1 MTRKIKYTRKD
12 LKSPDEFI
20 STLGRATL
28 WAKENRTKV
37 ITTLAAVLLALGGG
51 LGTRAYFQWQEDK
64 ATRDLWPHLN
74 RAREYL
80 QTPQAT
86 DQEKLASLAQFLAAH
101 VKMHPDTRAAV
112 FAMYYLGSIAYLRED
127 YDLSV
132 VHFRSGIA
140 SGKAE
145 GTIME
150 FLLREGLAQS
160 LEAKGDTENAQKA
173 YGEAAAFAS
182 GELRTQAWMG
192 QARTL
197 ALQGRKEEAVAL
209 FRKILAENPDTPLKE
224 LIELKLSRMG

>member
-37 ITTLAAVLLALGGG
+37 ITMIAVVLLALSGGF
-51 LGTRAYFQWQEDK
+51 GTRAYFQWQENK
-64 ATRDLWPHLN
+64 AARDLWPHLN
-74 RAREYL
+74 RAREHL
-80 QTPQAT
+80 QTPQAA
-86 DQEKLASLAQFLAAH
+86 DSENLESLVKVLDEH

-112 FAMYYLGSIAYLRED
+112 YAMYYLGSIAYLRGD
-127 YDLSV
+127 YDQSV
-132 VHFRSGIA
+132 MHFRSGIA
-140 SGKAE
+140 SGKAQ
-145 GTIME
+145 GTIMD
-150 FLLREGLAQS
+150 FLLHEGLAQS

-197 ALQGRKEEAVAL
+197 ALQGRTEEAAAL

-224 LIELKLSRMG
+224 LIELKLLRMG

>member
-20 STLGRATL
+20 STLGRATE

-37 ITTLAAVLLALGGG
+37 ITALAAVLLALSGGF
-51 LGTRAYFQWQEDK
+51 GTRAYFQWQEDK
-64 ATRDLWPHLN
+64 ANRELWPHLN

-80 QTPQAT
+80 QAPQAA
-86 DQEKLASLAQFLAAH
+86 DDEKLESLAQFLAAH

-112 FAMYYLGSIAYLRED
+112 YATYYLGGIAYLRGD
-127 YDLSV
+127 YDQSAT
-132 VHFRSGIA
+132 HFRSGIA
-140 SGKAE
+140 SGKAQ
-145 GTIME
+145 GTIMD

-197 ALQGRKEEAVAL
+197 IHQGRTEEAAAL
-209 FRKILAENPDTPLKE
+209 FRKILTENPDTPLKE
-224 LIELKLSRMG
+224 LIELKLSRIG

>member
-37 ITTLAAVLLALGGG
+37 ITMIAAVLLALSGGF
-51 LGTRAYFQWQEDK
+51 GTRAYFQWQENK
-64 ATRDLWPHLN
+64 AARDIWPHLS

-80 QTPQAT
+80 QNPQAA
-86 DQEKLASLAQFLAAH
+86 DSENLESLGRVLDEN

-112 FAMYYLGSIAYLRED
+112 YAMYYLGSIAYLRGE
-127 YDLSV
+127 YDQSV
-132 VHFRSGIA
+132 MHFRSGIA
-140 SGKAE
+140 SGKAQ
-145 GTIME
+145 GTIMD
-150 FLLREGLAQS
+150 FLLHEGLAQS

-197 ALQGRKEEAVAL
+197 ALQGRTEEAAAL

-224 LIELKLSRMG
+224 LIELKLLRMG

>member
-20 STLGRATL
+20 STLGRATQ

-37 ITTLAAVLLALGGG
+37 VTVLTAVLLALSAGF
-51 LGTRAYFQWQEDK
+51 GTRAYFQWQEDK

-80 QTPQAT
+80 QTPQVA
-86 DQEKLASLAQFLAAH
+86 DQEKLERLAQFLAAH
-101 VKMHPDTRAAV
+101 VKMHPDTRSAV
-112 FAMYYLGSIAYLRED
+112 YAIYYLGSIAYLRGG
-127 YDLSV
+127 YDQSV
-132 VHFRSGIA
+132 MHFRSGIA
-140 SGKAE
+140 SGKAQ
-145 GTIME
+145 GTIMD

-197 ALQGRKEEAVAL
+197 TLQGRTEEAAAL
-209 FRKILAENPDTPLKE
+209 LRKILAENPDTPLKE